1 LREIDGTD
9 VGQLVDPDAAGL
21 LEQLSLVQ
29 RRART
34 RPLVALAMAVLAVSL
49 WWAAA
54 PRWSLALLPIL
65 AAVAFVAATRY
76 DTRRCRMAIEYALD
90 PPIERAFADVVRG
103 FNALVR
109 CDTVWHIGAEGDVR
123 DRKRQAGAHT
133 LVRRTAVRAGF
144 GKPSRLDL
152 NIEVPTLPAGRQS
165 LYLFPDRMLV
175 YERQRVGAV
184 RYDELEAV
192 AGQTRFI
199 EEDRVPTDA
208 RVVGQTWR
216 YVNKSGGPDRRFSDN
231 RELPVVL
238 YGELSLRSRTGLN
251 ERFQYSRPD
260 AGEDLAAALAR
271 LRHALAGEES
281 QPPPATEP
289 ASSPTPARRKGFFDS

>member
-1 LREIDGTD
+1 
-9 VGQLVDPDAAGL
+9 
-21 LEQLSLVQ
+21 
-29 RRART
+29 
-34 RPLVALAMAVLAVSL
+34 
-49 WWAAA
+49 
-54 PRWSLALLPIL
+54 
-65 AAVAFVAATRY
+65 
-76 DTRRCRMAIEYALD
+76 
-90 PPIERAFADVVRG
+90 
-103 FNALVR
+103 
-109 CDTVWHIGAEGDVR
+109 
-123 DRKRQAGAHT
+123 
-133 LVRRTAVRAGF
+133 VRAGF